1 MKFKI
6 KNMDNVFLGI
16 FIMLC
21 FAAFL
26 YIFNVKGPAIKNPQ
40 LSNGVKY
47 EKAEV
52 VSIDKQSLTPY
63 PNVKGM
69 YLGSQDAKIKILTGQ
84 HKGEI
89 KATENY
95 LSDTH
100 NVYLTPGMK
109 FIADVESSSGSCSVT
124 VYSYYRA
131 PVQYTLIIIFFLA
144 LCIVGGKKGLKSV
157 FGLLFTFI
165 CIIFLYIPMLY
176 RGYSPVIS
184 SLIIVILVTCVSL
197 ILLNGINAK
206 TFSAILGTVFG
217 TLLAGIIA
225 FVVGELSHV
234 SGLNTK
240 DGEALSMIST
250 QSGMQVYWLLF
261 AGVLI
266 AALGAVMDLSMSIAS
281 SIQEIHEASPQKN
294 AKELFLSGMNVGK
307 DMMGTMANTL
317 ILAFTGAS
325 INMLII
331 IYYYNVSYYQMTN
344 MDMVNVEI
352 IQGITGCLAVI
363 LTVPIVSFIASKL
376 VLWEKLSFKGRGKN
390 TAA

>member
-1 MKFKI
+1 MNL
-6 KNMDNVFLGI
+6 KNKNIDNILLGI
-16 FIMLC
+16 LIMVC

-26 YIFNVKGPAIKNPQ
+26 YIFNANVPSRINVKQKN
-40 LSNGVKY
+40 SSVKY

-52 VSIDKQSLTPY
+52 LSIEKQSLSPY
-63 PNVKGM
+63 PDVKGM
-69 YLGSQDAKIKILTGQ
+69 YLGSQDLKIKILTGE
-84 HKGEI
+84 HKNEV
-89 KATENY
+89 KTVENY

-100 NVYLTPGMK
+100 NVYLTQGIK
-109 FIADVESSSGSCSVT
+109 FVAEIDSTNGNYGVI
-124 VYSYYRA
+124 VYSYNRA
-131 PVQYTLIIIFFLA
+131 PVQYVFIIIFFAA

-157 FGLLFTFI
+157 LGLLFTFV

-176 RGYSPVIS
+176 RGYSPVVAS
-184 SLIIVILVTCVSL
+184 MIIVLLVTVVSL
-197 ILLNGINAK
+197 TLLNGIKAK
-206 TFSAILGTVFG
+206 TISAILGTVIG
-217 TLLAGIIA
+217 TFLAGIIA
-225 FVVGELSHV
+225 FIVGQLTHV

-240 DGEALSMIST
+240 DGETLSMIST

-266 AALGAVMDLSMSIAS
+266 AALGAAMDLSMSIAS
-281 SIQEIHEASPQKN
+281 SIQEIHQSNPDKGS
-294 AKELFLSGMNVGK
+294 KELFISGMNVGK

-331 IYYYNVSYYQMTN
+331 IYYYNVSYYQLIN

-352 IQGITGCLAVI
+352 IQGITGSLAVI
-363 LTVPIVSFIASKL
+363 LTVPIVSFISAKFMFLKVFS
-376 VLWEKLSFKGRGKN
+376 EKTKN

>member
-1 MKFKI
+1 MNL
-6 KNMDNVFLGI
+6 KNKNIDNILLGI
-16 FIMLC
+16 LIMVC

-26 YIFNVKGPAIKNPQ
+26 YIFNANVPSRINVKQKN
-40 LSNGVKY
+40 SSVKY

-52 VSIDKQSLTPY
+52 LSIEKQSLSPY
-63 PNVKGM
+63 PDVKGM
-69 YLGSQDAKIKILTGQ
+69 YLGSQDLKIKILTGE
-84 HKGEI
+84 HKNEV
-89 KATENY
+89 KTVENY

-100 NVYLTPGMK
+100 NVYLTQGIK
-109 FIADVESSSGSCSVT
+109 FVAEIDSTNGNYGVI
-124 VYSYYRA
+124 VYSYNRA
-131 PVQYTLIIIFFLA
+131 PVQYVFIIIFFAA

-157 FGLLFTFI
+157 LGLLFTFV

-176 RGYSPVIS
+176 RGYSPVVAS
-184 SLIIVILVTCVSL
+184 MIIVLLVTVVSL
-197 ILLNGINAK
+197 TLLNGIKAK
-206 TFSAILGTVFG
+206 TISAILGTVIG
-217 TLLAGIIA
+217 TFLAGIIA
-225 FVVGELSHV
+225 FIVGQLTHV

-240 DGEALSMIST
+240 DGETLSMIST

-266 AALGAVMDLSMSIAS
+266 AALGAAMDLSMSIAS
-281 SIQEIHEASPQKN
+281 SIQEIHESNPDKGS
-294 AKELFLSGMNVGK
+294 KELFISGMNVGK

-331 IYYYNVSYYQMTN
+331 IYYYNVSYYQLIN

-352 IQGITGCLAVI
+352 IQGITGSLAVI
-363 LTVPIVSFIASKL
+363 LTVPIVSFISAKFMFLKVFS
-376 VLWEKLSFKGRGKN
+376 EKTKN